1 MSSHFSRSQSRRA
14 FTLIELLVVI
24 AIIAILASML
34 FPAFSRARE
43 SARKVVCVSNLKQ
56 IGLSVA
62 MYNQDYDE
70 MYPNG
75 FPFWSAGTLPTDLTL
90 PNSPELL
97 VSILNPYTKSTQIWS
112 CISWQGHYTSNPNYT
127 GNYSFITSPGNNLI
141 GVPGTMSTPKSLA
154 AVDQGALFPL
164 LFCGVAPEQAPA
176 TNGLLNAHAG
186 VADAAWK
193 NSGAIGG
200 TNILYA
206 DGHAKYLV
214 ANYGKW
220 QTVYATP
227 R

>member
-1 MSSHFSRSQSRRA
+1 MSSHSSIHPRRA

-43 SARKVVCVSNLKQ
+43 SARKIVCVSNLKQ
-56 IGLSVA
+56 IGLGVA
-62 MYNQDYDE
+62 MYTQDYDE

-75 FPFWSAGTLPTDLTL
+75 YPFWAAGTAPTDLTT
-90 PNSPELL
+90 PGSSELL
-97 VSILNPYTKSTQIWS
+97 VNVLNPYTKSTQIWS

-127 GNYSFITSPGNNLI
+127 GNYSFITSDANNLI
-141 GVPGTMSTPKSLA
+141 GVPGTSSKPKSLA

-164 LFCGVAPEQAPA
+164 LFCGVAPQQALA
-176 TNGLLNAHAG
+176 TDGLLNAHAG
-186 VADAAWK
+186 VTDAAWK
-193 NSGAIGG
+193 NSGALGG

-206 DGHAKYLV
+206 DGHAKYIV
-214 ANYGKW
+214 AGYGKW
-220 QTVYATP
+220 DTIYTTP